1 MLNARQALTWQ
12 GERLEVIEIFARWRT
27 PNGVGFRVRT
37 AQAPVF
43 ELFYNEVLDTWQIK
57 IT

>member
-27 PNGVGFRVRT
+27 PNGLGFRVRT
-37 AQAPVF
+37 TQEMIF
-43 ELFYNEVLDTWQIK
+43 ELFYDEVLDTWQIK
-57 IT
+57 TT